1 MRAAIFIPVLLL
13 GGLVGCASRQGILR
27 LEKQEEAVYEH
38 PLEEVWPVVEAWF
51 RDGGYKY
58 REDAPHFVLQTEWRE
73 EFAGSKVAGYWHR
86 YTVIGKREAPARSK
100 VWVIRSSRSP
110 DGAPVN
116 DAKQPDWSGS
126 RFPGSPN
133 DGLPGGGI
141 RMEEYDVRVPSSE
154 EKLRFVPDESVSSF
168 LVPMDALGTMGESV
182 QGARDSAMEWSLR
195 QGVVPV
201 LDVRKKG
208 VEGPALA
215 ATKQEPGGASIEC
228 GMPIIG
234 LAGKSQPGTVLLLGE
249 LHGTREVPRFV
260 ALGACQVATRGTPV
274 TVGLEMP
281 VENQERVRRFIASA
295 GTEEDHALLM
305 ESPFWRSPYP
315 DGRSSEAVAQL
326 LEQLR
331 WLRAQGL
338 DVNVFVFDHPEL
350 QGESREGA
358 MARTIL
364 SQVEQG
370 PRRFFLVV
378 TGNIHPRTNP
388 GVPWD
393 LGYRPMGYMLA
404 QKLPS
409 LLSLD
414 VAFDSGTAWICSVE
428 QTLECGERPTKGK
441 DNGDR
446 YFVSFFEQPTES
458 GYHGV
463 FYVGPVSASPP
474 AVRPGGSKSGSDEQ
488 RTTRPDPM

>member
-1 MRAAIFIPVLLL
+1 
-13 GGLVGCASRQGILR
+13 
-27 LEKQEEAVYEH
+27 E
-38 PLEEVWPVVEAWF
+38 
-51 RDGGYKY
+51 
-58 REDAPHFVLQTEWRE
+58 
-73 EFAGSKVAGYWHR
+73 
-86 YTVIGKREAPARSK
+86 
-100 VWVIRSSRSP
+100 
-110 DGAPVN
+110 
-116 DAKQPDWSGS
+116 
-126 RFPGSPN
+126 
-133 DGLPGGGI
+133 
-141 RMEEYDVRVPSSE
+141 
-154 EKLRFVPDESVSSF
+154 
-168 LVPMDALGTMGESV
+168 ALGVTGEAV
-182 QGARDSAMEWSLR
+182 QGARDLGMEWVLWE
-195 QGVVPV
+195 GIVPV
-201 LDVRKKG
+201 LEARKQRAQA
-208 VEGPALA
+208 PTLA
-215 ATKQEPGGASIEC
+215 ATKQEPDAASIEC

-234 LAGKSQPGTVLLLGE
+234 LAGKSQPGTVMLLGE
-249 LHGTREVPRFV
+249 MHGTREVPRFV

-295 GTEEDHALLM
+295 GSEDDHARLM

-315 DGRSSEAVAQL
+315 DGRSSEAVVQL

-358 MARTIL
+358 MAGTIL

-370 PRRFFLVV
+370 PGRFFLIV
-378 TGNIHPRTNP
+378 TGNIHPRTLP

-404 QKLPS
+404 RKLPS

-414 VAFDSGTAWICSVE
+414 VAFDSGTAWICSVDP
-428 QTLECGERPTKGK
+428 TLACGERPARGK

-446 YFVSFFEQPTES
+446 YFVSLFERPTES

-463 FYVGPVSASPP
+463 FYVGRVSASPP
-474 AVRPGGSKSGSDEQ
+474 AVRLGGSKSDADEQ
-488 RTTRPDPM
+488 RTTSPNPM